1 MQALVFK
8 EPDRKVLSMIVGVPK
23 ETFEGEKRVALSPD
37 AVATLIKTGLEV
49 HIESNAGL
57 EAGFTDE
64 AYARRG
70 AKIISDRSEIFARSK
85 IIAQVQTPSANTSH
99 GGADIEAMTR
109 DHIVLGCADPL
120 SGHEGLE
127 KMLAKGISLFAME
140 MIPRITRAQSMDVL
154 SSQANLAGYK
164 AVLMAANELAQACPM
179 FMTAAGTIK
188 PARIFIVGAGVAGL
202 QAIATARRLGAIVT
216 AYDVRA
222 ACKEQVESLGA
233 KFVEVELD
241 TSDQE
246 DKGGYAKEQSAN
258 QLKKQQEQ
266 MARVVADSDVIITTA
281 AIPGRKAPVIVTA
294 DMVKKMRP
302 GSVIIDLAA
311 ERGGN
316 CELTEARKTVI
327 RHNVKIVGPSNIPAT
342 IARDASL
349 MYGNNV
355 ATFLKLITKDGELNL
370 DMDDEIISGTLV
382 CKDGQVLN
390 ERIRGVLGIDE
401 KPSKPED
408 KPESSSSEESTIK
421 EGSAA

>member
-1 MQALVFK
+1 
-8 EPDRKVLSMIVGVPK
+8 MIVGVPK

-37 AVATLIKTGLEV
+37 AAATLIKAGLEIHV
-49 HIESNAGL
+49 ESGAGL

-64 AYARRG
+64 AYTKKG
-70 AKIISDRSEIFARSK
+70 AKVVADRAAVFDAAK

-99 GGADIEAMTR
+99 GDADIDALTTE
-109 DHIVLGCADPL
+109 HIVIGCADPL
-120 SGHEGLE
+120 SGNDGLKKMIE
-127 KMLAKGISLFAME
+127 KKITLFGME

-164 AVLMAANELAQACPM
+164 AVLMAANEMPQACPM

-233 KFVEVELD
+233 KFVEVELE
-241 TSDQE
+241 TSDNE
-246 DKGGYAKEQSAN
+246 DKGGYAKEQSVE

-266 MARVVADSDVIITTA
+266 LARIVAESDAVITTA

-294 DMVKKMRP
+294 DMVQRMRQ

-327 RHNVKIVGPSNIPAT
+327 KHGVKIVGPSNIPAT
-342 IARDASL
+342 IPRDASL

-355 ATFLKLITKDGELNL
+355 ATFIKLITKDGELNL
-370 DMDDEIISGTLV
+370 DMSDEVIAGTLV
-382 CKDGQVLN
+382 CQDGKVLN
-390 ERIRGVLGIDE
+390 ARIRGVLGIEDE
-401 KPSKPED
+401 PEVAE
-408 KPESSSSEESTIK
+408 KASSEQSAEPTVK